1 MSESDPSARLTLS
14 LDEPEARRPA
24 SLAREL
30 WQFVCATGKW
40 WLVPVLLALVIVG
53 AALVLS
59 ASPYAPF
66 LYSLF

>member
-1 MSESDPSARLTLS
+1 MNPPNSTRMTLS
-14 LDEPEARRPA
+14 LDEPEARRSA
-24 SLAREL
+24 SLPREL
-30 WQFVCATGKW
+30 WQFVRATGKW
-40 WLVPVLLALVIVG
+40 WLVPVILALIIVG